1 MDFDRAEISFSA
13 TVDED
18 VVKVAQCKVTE
29 RAKHMGHEEVV
40 NSLDLVARQ

>member
-18 VVKVAQCKVTE
+18 VVKVTRCEVTE
-29 RAKHMGHEEVV
+29 WAKHMGHHAIERRMRV
-40 NSLDLVARQ
+40 LQA